1 MKFARAPWAW
11 ALLFALMAAWALAQT
26 PAPPYVVLVSL
37 DGFRFDYAQRDKARH
52 LLTIAEQ
59 GASARALIPVF
70 PSLTFPNHFSI
81 ITGLYP
87 EHHGIVANGFFDPER
102 GALFDPKKSSAEGF
116 WFGGTP
122 LWNLAE
128 QQNVKAATEY
138 WLGGDAEIAGR
149 RPSYWQP
156 FDDSVPA
163 DRRVQQ
169 TLAWLRLPE
178 PQRPHFLA
186 LYLSDTDHAGHDF
199 GPNALETHQAIGRVD
214 QMIGKLQEGIQ
225 AVGFPV
231 NLIVVSDHGMQSSG
245 GTVDLRQYGDLSR
258 VRVVSG
264 GPIALIYAPDAAIA
278 ERAYRSL
285 KGKSRA
291 FEIYRRRETPPEWHF
306 TDSARSGDLVV
317 VARQPSDIIASDQK
331 VRKGNHGYDPRQYP
345 TMNGIFY
352 AIGPN
357 IRPKTRVDAF
367 ENVNVYP
374 LIARILGLRL
384 PDHLDGS
391 AAVLQSVYQP

>member
-1 MKFARAPWAW
+1 MRFARAPWAW
-11 ALLFALMAAWALAQT
+11 ALLFALVAAWALAQT

-37 DGFRFDYAQRDKARH
+37 DGFRSDYAQRDKARH
-52 LLTIAEQ
+52 LLAIAAQ

-70 PSLTFPNHFSI
+70 PSLTFPNHYSI

-87 EHHGIVANGFFDPER
+87 AHHGIVANGFFEPER
-102 GALFDPKKSSAEGF
+102 GAEFDPKKSTSVGF

-122 LWNLAE
+122 LWVLAE
-128 QQNVKAATEY
+128 RQNMKTAAEY
-138 WLGGDAEIAGR
+138 WLGGDAEIDGR

-156 FDDSVPA
+156 FDDTVPA
-163 DRRVQQ
+163 ERRMQQ
-169 TLAWLRLPE
+169 ILAWLRQPE
-178 PQRPHFLA
+178 PQRPHFVA

-199 GPNALETHQAIGRVD
+199 GPDSLQNHQAIGRVD
-214 QMIGKLQEGIQ
+214 EVIGKLQEGIQ
-225 AVGFPV
+225 TLGFPV

-245 GTVDLRQYGDLSR
+245 RTVDLRQYGDLTGLR
-258 VRVVSG
+258 IVSG
-264 GPIALIYAPDAAIA
+264 GPVALIYARDAAIA
-278 ERAYRSL
+278 ERSYASL

-291 FEIYRRRETPPEWHF
+291 FDIYRRRETPAEWHF
-306 TDSARSGDLVV
+306 TDNPRIGDLVV
-317 VARQPSDIIASDQK
+317 VARQPCDIVASDQK
-331 VRKGNHGYDPRQYP
+331 PRKGNHGYDPRQFP

-384 PDHLDGS
+384 PERLDGS
-391 AAVLQSVYQP
+391 PAVLELIYQP